1 MIKFYVANLVTLLPV
16 VCIAPGNDF
25 MLTWAPLKP
34 QIMSEIRTVEVM
46 KELLHSAKLDD
57 SCSSGPI
64 QSVLFSTAL
73 TSDEYN
79 LFEVSPALADKLIR
93 PGAFTVIELKDEPR
107 KNNTGRA
114 FACTDEETFSIV
126 EAETSNSLLLSSSW
140 WLPPNSTKPKSTSN
154 KDSATQAVATKNCL
168 FSELLPLTDRKVCG
182 SNPTSASQLLLSRL
196 GQTGTILVLAPS
208 FLTWAPLKPQIMSE
222 IRTVEVMKELL
233 HSAKLDD
240 SCSSGPIQSVLFST
254 ALTSDEYNL
263 FEVSPALAD
272 KLIRPGAFTVIELKD
287 EPRKNNTGRAF
298 ACTDEETFS
307 IVEAETSNSLL
318 LSSSWWLPPN
328 STKPKSTSNKDSAT
342 QAVAIPNTVIAVKK
356 SYYELHRSI
365 APSLRLLKQYLSTS
379 TYHGPV
385 EDGNHL
391 TSDESTLMSPPLHS
405 RSDLIQAFPCSPTEL
420 SLALKRLRA
429 CEVDGAIRIM
439 DREYL
444 TQVIRDMFSCA
455 DENAWNWRKQ
465 GFPYKAVLDSLSSQ
479 HEESLL
485 RQIIPLFFSRSR
497 DSSLFSSQG
506 EFYMFPRNSKICQ
519 LIGEHLL
526 SVTHSFD
533 MTDFL
538 AVWKAAV
545 PEGLRPKLRKHLTC
559 AGRAYSE
566 LPPSRTLLGST
577 ANQTSVDVNS
587 SRFRSISLLCSED
600 LPDESVEVR
609 LGALFQRCSFWPEA
623 ELASYLTELLVS
635 PLDSKKSEAST
646 TTTTSVPFM
655 TSDSD
660 SDFNMLISR
669 CFSLEAVIQASSPV
683 KGNSTC
689 SREIQRFAS

>member
-1 MIKFYVANLVTLLPV
+1 
-16 VCIAPGNDF
+16 
-25 MLTWAPLKP
+25 
-34 QIMSEIRTVEVM
+34 
-46 KELLHSAKLDD
+46 
-57 SCSSGPI
+57 
-64 QSVLFSTAL
+64 
-73 TSDEYN
+73 
-79 LFEVSPALADKLIR
+79 
-93 PGAFTVIELKDEPR
+93 
-107 KNNTGRA
+107 
-114 FACTDEETFSIV
+114 
-126 EAETSNSLLLSSSW
+126 
-140 WLPPNSTKPKSTSN
+140 
-154 KDSATQAVATKNCL
+154 
-168 FSELLPLTDRKVCG
+168 
-182 SNPTSASQLLLSRL
+182 
-196 GQTGTILVLAPS
+196 
-208 FLTWAPLKPQIMSE
+208 MSE

-660 SDFNMLISR
+660 SDFEYVDVMVDLDQYDGDVDSGRDNPKPVPPSVGSVLSR
-669 CFSLEAVIQASSPV
+669 LCRVTNTKSGRFYTEKHPV
-683 KGNSTC
+683 T
-689 SREIQRFAS
+689 